1 MMFRERLREL
11 VERIDGALAVSLVA
25 QDGIPVES
33 FGGQEQGL
41 DVEALAAE
49 VLAQTRSI
57 SDDHREIE
65 VGEVRQFSIT
75 TDRYTIL
82 VSALAEGYYL
92 LLVLGPK
99 GIYGK
104 ARFELRR
111 ALLRFEEDL

>member
-1 MMFRERLREL
+1 MFQERLRQL
-11 VERIDGALAVSLVA
+11 TERIDGALAVSLVA

-33 FGGQEQGL
+33 FGHQEAGL
-41 DVEALAAE
+41 DVDALAAE
-49 VLAQTRSI
+49 LLAQTRSI

-65 VGEVRQFSIT
+65 LGEVRQFSIT
-75 TDRYTIL
+75 TDRYTIV

-92 LLVLGPK
+92 LLVLGPE

-111 ALLRFEEDL
+111 AILQFEDDL